1 MISTSPLYGLIL
13 TFVSLLSVQHDM
25 LNSLKRIY
33 DDDYVAIRVGSYNT
47 SSQIDVEWNYA
58 LHMNIYNK

>member
-1 MISTSPLYGLIL
+1 
-13 TFVSLLSVQHDM
+13 M